1 VDGLVDSGRVADVH
15 VLALAVGGTLSL
27 ECPDEADGLVLML
40 GDGRI
45 LSFHHVLDGAVARV
59 TEAGHHVSVGVGV
72 EDRDGAALVSGTGV
86 VASRRAWSAGAG
98 GPTGGRIVHH
108 GVPGHGERAQVVE
121 AVGADFLADIFEGG
135 STGKGSEVGAECCR
149 LGPVEVGLLEV
160 VEDLVAQIHS
170 DGVGTSPGV
179 DGVHAGSNLVDG
191 LADVLGNSGIFS
203 MEHIDKDGPS
213 VELLGGMLRRGRVAS
228 VNCGQVSGVGHG
240 GVVSSHGEFSLA
252 RALDNLLVFGMSF
265 TADRERRESFSEEV
279 SDSTDL
285 EGSEYL
291 VD

>member
-1 VDGLVDSGRVADVH
+1 
-15 VLALAVGGTLSL
+15 
-27 ECPDEADGLVLML
+27 
-40 GDGRI
+40 
-45 LSFHHVLDGAVARV
+45 
-59 TEAGHHVSVGVGV
+59 
-72 EDRDGAALVSGTGV
+72 LVSGTSV
-86 VASRRAWSAGAG
+86 VASGRAWSPGAG

-121 AVGADFLADIFEGG
+121 AVGADGLADFFEGG
-135 STGKGSEVGAECCR
+135 SAGESSEISAESCR

-160 VEDLVAQIHS
+160 VQDFVAQIHADS
-170 DGVGTSPGV
+170 IGASPGV
-179 DGVHAGSNLVDG
+179 DGVHAWSNLEDG
-191 LADVLGNSGIFS
+191 LANVLGNSGVFS

-265 TADRERRESFSEEV
+265 TADRERRESFSEKV